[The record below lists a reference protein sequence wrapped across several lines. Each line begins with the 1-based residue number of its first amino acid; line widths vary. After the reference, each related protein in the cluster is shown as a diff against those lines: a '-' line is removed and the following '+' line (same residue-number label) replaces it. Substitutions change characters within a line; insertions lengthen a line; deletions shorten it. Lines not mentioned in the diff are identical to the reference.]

1 MLEPEL
7 PPLKWALGAEP
18 STLVLTHFDPQR
30 PLKSYRYLLCSNLSV
45 TPCER
50 EGGHFGNFACR
61 GYKIHDGLCKNIPWK
76 GISNSG
82 KIEKIEWRRC
92 EGGLVNLHENIN
104 RINRHVGIVTNT
116 EL

>member
-1 MLEPEL
+1 MGTRSRVVHTGSYPLG
-7 PPLKWALGAEP
+7 PPAPRL
-18 STLVLTHFDPQR
+18 
-30 PLKSYRYLLCSNLSV
+30 LKSYRYLRCSNLSV
-45 TPCER
+45 RPCESLR
-50 EGGHFGNFACR
+50 GRGGGGGYFGNFACR
-61 GYKIHDGLCKNIPWK
+61 GDKIHDRLSKNIPWK

-82 KIEKIEWRRC
+82 KIEEIEWRRC